1 MKYLTI
7 NPTFHL
13 GGGADSSPLGFW
25 TLEPS
30 ILIWEVPDCFTIKGG
45 AAETLKNWSPWYVRV
60 NADFIVIVLC
70 FISKIFFF

>member
-30 ILIWEVPDCFTIKGG
+30 ILIWEVPGCSTIQGG
-45 AAETLKNWSPWYVRV
+45 GRK
-60 NADFIVIVLC
+60 
-70 FISKIFFF
+70 SKKIEAHDM

>member
-13 GGGADSSPLGFW
+13 GRGIPSPRGFW

-30 ILIWEVPDCFTIKGG
+30 ILIWEVPDCGTIKGG
-45 AAETLKNWSPWYVRV
+45 GRKRK
-60 NADFIVIVLC
+60 
-70 FISKIFFF
+70 KIEAHDM

>member
-7 NPTFHL
+7 NPTFL

-30 ILIWEVPDCFTIKGG
+30 ILIWEVPGCGTIQGG
-45 AAETLKNWSPWYVRV
+45 GRK
-60 NADFIVIVLC
+60 
-70 FISKIFFF
+70 SKKIEAHDM